1 MWLVV
6 TRYFSISA
14 RNSSGVHLSITTMG
28 CPMCM
33 EHAPNIS
40 TAV

>member
-1 MWLVV
+1 VV

-14 RNSSGVHLSITTMG
+14 RNSSGVHLSITTTG
-28 CPMCM
+28 CPMCI
-33 EHAPNIS
+33 EQAPNIK